1 LQLPA
6 DSLSVFDSNQEST
19 VCYARNGFMNTKKQ
33 QKLDPGGIAVLGGG
47 DSKSRIAR
55 SRIIFCAS
63 ICRSGTRSQR
73 RPITVTSSSKC
84 WTVLRR
90 SYFHFL
96 AHERMPARN
105 DAAEKVSIGKRA
117 AHELKEFLIIA
128 ACFTALA
135 YLKAAILEAQGIA
148 FALFGFAV
156 VKAIDL
162 CQISE
167 HRIRVSSRREVQETS
182 SYLAYVAQVEA
193 APKA

>member
-1 LQLPA
+1 
-6 DSLSVFDSNQEST
+6 
-19 VCYARNGFMNTKKQ
+19 M
-33 QKLDPGGIAVLGGG
+33 
-47 DSKSRIAR
+47 
-55 SRIIFCAS
+55 
-63 ICRSGTRSQR
+63 
-73 RPITVTSSSKC
+73 
-84 WTVLRR
+84 
-90 SYFHFL
+90 
-96 AHERMPARN
+96 N

-128 ACFTALA
+128 AYFYVCFTALA